1 MCIEKKNPS
10 VDCAKAEEGLQTT
23 DFRLQTS
30 YFRQF
35 IKKNFLE
42 SEVRGLKNE
51 AWSLKSKVLLRFRT
65 IVSRLVFINI
75 FLNHATT

>member
-1 MCIEKKNPS
+1 MQRSMNAILVSSAYIRIVEYRVLSARSFMCIEKKNPS

-35 IKKNFLE
+35 IKKKFLE

-51 AWSLKSKVLLRFRT
+51 V
-65 IVSRLVFINI
+65 
-75 FLNHATT
+75 

>member
-1 MCIEKKNPS
+1 MCIEKKTPS

-30 YFRQF
+30 DFLLPTIY
-35 IKKNFLE
+35 KKKILE

-51 AWSLKSKVLLRFRT
+51 A
-65 IVSRLVFINI
+65 
-75 FLNHATT
+75 

>member
-1 MCIEKKNPS
+1 MNAILVSSAYIRIVEYRVLSARSFMCIEKKKNPS

-35 IKKNFLE
+35 IKKKILE

-51 AWSLKSKVLLRFRT
+51 V
-65 IVSRLVFINI
+65 
-75 FLNHATT
+75 

>member
-1 MCIEKKNPS
+1 MQRSVNAILVSSAYIRIVEYRVLSARSFMCIEKKNPS

-35 IKKNFLE
+35 IKKKFLE

-51 AWSLKSKVLLRFRT
+51 A
-65 IVSRLVFINI
+65 
-75 FLNHATT
+75 

>member
-1 MCIEKKNPS
+1 MCIEKKKPS

-35 IKKNFLE
+35 IKKKFLE

-51 AWSLKSKVLLRFRT
+51 A
-65 IVSRLVFINI
+65 
-75 FLNHATT
+75 